1 VANENFTPED
11 HSWTVRYGFPADFTQ
26 WREFFGDEYNWTS
39 MVPILW
45 QSVDSPAARILP
57 PKFVPHGFA
66 IETCAWWNGALH
78 LLAFGMGWVDLA
90 KGLREW
96 REGGYSRENS
106 ILRLLFDTYGSSI
119 QALELWLNK
128 GLINY
133 SLGNTGDRQ
142 GATRLSPERL
152 EDQRMRLLSM
162 IASGPRHQLTR
173 ELLEG
178 GGDTFH
184 LSGHFPGS
192 VGGPNDSPTIID
204 EDLFDQD
211 MERRLLRVRLYRGWH
226 KAVSEFLLD
235 ENRNLETTEITAAVL
250 VSRIGYLG
258 SYAVS
263 PTTSRAYRR
272 SPGNDV
278 SRDHEFHMMG
288 N

>member
-1 VANENFTPED
+1 MANENFTPED

-45 QSVDSPAARILP
+45 QSVDSPASRILP
-57 PKFVPHGFA
+57 PKPEPLDL
-66 IETCAWWNGALH
+66 IYKTCAWWNGALH
-78 LLAFGMGWVDLA
+78 LLVFGMGWVNVA

-96 REGGYSRENS
+96 REGGYSRENA
-106 ILRLLFDTYGSSI
+106 ILRLVFDTYGSSI
-119 QALELWLNK
+119 EALELWLQKGYLDVHLRITGEQREAARPSADELEAQQMRLN
-128 GLINY
+128 GLI
-133 SLGNTGDRQ
+133 S
-142 GATRLSPERL
+142 
-152 EDQRMRLLSM
+152 
-162 IASGPRHQLTR
+162 SGPRHQLT
-173 ELLEG
+173 
-178 GGDTFH
+178 GDLINGNDALH
-184 LSGHFPGS
+184 LSMHFPGS

>member
-1 VANENFTPED
+1 VANENFTPDD
-11 HSWTVRYGFPADFTQ
+11 HSWTVRYGFPAEFAQ

-45 QSVDSPAARILP
+45 QSVDAPASRIIP
-57 PKFVPHGFA
+57 PKVFPQGFSQ
-66 IETCAWWNGALH
+66 ETCAWWNGALH

-96 REGGYSRENS
+96 REGGYRRDNAV
-106 ILRLLFDTYGSSI
+106 LRLVFDTYGSSI
-119 QALELWLNK
+119 EALEFWLHN
-128 GLINY
+128 GFINY
-133 SLGNTGDRQ
+133 ALGNAGEGR
-142 GATRLSPERL
+142 GPVKPSPERL
-152 EDQRMRLLSM
+152 EEQQIRLTSM
-162 IASGPRHQLTR
+162 IDSGPRHQLTQQ
-173 ELLEG
+173 LIKGNDGL
-178 GGDTFH
+178 H

-204 EDLFDQD
+204 EDLFDEG

-226 KAVSEFLLD
+226 KAVSEYLLD
-235 ENRNLETTEITAAVL
+235 ENRSLETTEITAAVL

-263 PTTSRAYRR
+263 PATSRAFRR